1 MNAIGHRDLTGD
13 VGHFEFLQ
21 PGSRRQHP
29 TAVPC
34 VIGGDLVIKPDALGD
49 YCLKELPPRVD
60 DLFLIAGAVAF
71 ADKAVRRRTL
81 QGWARRFHLVVP
93 TLEPDFWVQRR
104 VSTALSGVLR
114 LLTGDAWR
122 FEFTRRRSP
131 LVPRP
136 QVALPFGDRP
146 ALVMPFSDGLDSLA
160 VARLTAACE
169 PKAGLI
175 LVTVGK
181 LRDPDADWRIRHFK
195 DRYHRVRLPLS
206 TPRGKDRVRF
216 RENSYRSRAFLFGV
230 TTGIAAGL
238 LGARRAL
245 VSESGQ
251 GSLGPSLTPVG
262 NEAPDMRMHPA
273 STRALSDLL
282 ALVFDR
288 RIHFEHPR
296 LWWTKGETLRTL
308 KDAGLADDWQRT
320 RSCARDSRDVRFEM
334 RRLQCGIC
342 ASCLL
347 RRQSLMAAGLDEGR
361 DEYMWPRLSAN
372 DLAGAA
378 IEGARPTRR
387 NDERHATC
395 GILAM
400 AELASLGREGGR
412 TTSLDWVSTDL
423 AALLDESCA
432 DVRQRLGRLL
442 DAHRT
447 EWDSFVSAHGS
458 ASFVGRLAALAP
470 H

>member
-1 MNAIGHRDLTGD
+1 MR
-13 VGHFEFLQ
+13 
-21 PGSRRQHP
+21 
-29 TAVPC
+29 
-34 VIGGDLVIKPDALGD
+34 
-49 YCLKELPPRVD
+49 
-60 DLFLIAGAVAF
+60 
-71 ADKAVRRRTL
+71 
-81 QGWARRFHLVVP
+81 
-93 TLEPDFWVQRR
+93 
-104 VSTALSGVLR
+104 
-114 LLTGDAWR
+114 
-122 FEFTRRRSP
+122 
-131 LVPRP
+131 
-136 QVALPFGDRP
+136 LPF
-146 ALVMPFSDGLDSLA
+146 
-160 VARLTAACE
+160 
-169 PKAGLI
+169 
-175 LVTVGK
+175 
-181 LRDPDADWRIRHFK
+181 
-195 DRYHRVRLPLS
+195 S

-238 LGARRAL
+238 LGAQRAL

-262 NEAPDMRMHPA
+262 NEAPDLRMHPV

-282 ALVFDR
+282 TLVLDR
-288 RIHFEHPR
+288 RIYFEHPR
-296 LWWTKGETLRTL
+296 LWWTKGETLKTL
-308 KDAGLADDWQRT
+308 KDADLAEDWQRT
-320 RSCARDSRDVRFEM
+320 RSCARDSRDVRFEK

-347 RRQSLMAAGLDEGR
+347 RRQSLMVAGLDEGG

-400 AELASLGREGGR
+400 AELASLGRDAGR
-412 TTSLDWVSTDL
+412 TTSLDWASADL
-423 AALLDESCA
+423 AALLDEASA

-442 DAHRT
+442 NAHRA
-447 EWDSFVSAHGS
+447 EWDNFVSTQGHS
-458 ASFVGRLAALAP
+458 SYISRLADFAP